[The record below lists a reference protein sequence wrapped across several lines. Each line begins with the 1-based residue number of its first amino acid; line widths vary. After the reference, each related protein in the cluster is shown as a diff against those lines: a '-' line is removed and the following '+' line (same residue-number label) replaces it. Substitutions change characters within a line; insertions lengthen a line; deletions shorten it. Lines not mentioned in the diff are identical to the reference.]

1 MSSTFRTGA
10 SKIIATGQEHSM
22 SLMFFPLI
30 MLIFV
35 GVIANNFAASGIQT
49 TPVFSGYPCILG
61 QAGCSLVASANANG
75 CAADIQN
82 CNSSSI
88 SAISFL
94 NADSPFTQLI
104 QGNIIGFFGSIFSS
118 NNQQGG
124 GNSLVQLNHC
134 TPITGNG
141 STITLF
147 DCVSSSG
154 YGCYLFANPFTN
166 SINASSNAGNSSNW
180 DISGYAYDPNNCNI
194 IKTPIQRA
202 NALQY
207 GYYTQNNATDYT
219 LHFQTFSTTTI
230 SLPNTFSVI
239 GFIFGIV
246 LLFGGL
252 GLTVALSAL
261 ASGVTLGINEQGTK
275 MMEVMGIALIV
286 WAFVFSEFGSW
297 LSVFTLGL
305 GTIIYILFTAMYFV
319 GIYWRMFS
327 FN

>member
-30 MLIFV
+30 LLIFV

-61 QAGCSLVASANANG
+61 QTGCSLVASANANG

-82 CNSSSI
+82 CNSSAI
-88 SAISFL
+88 TGISFL
-94 NADSPFTQLI
+94 NANSPFTYLI
-104 QGNIIGFFGSIFSS
+104 QGNIIGFFGSLFSS
-118 NNQQGG
+118 DNQQGG
-124 GNSLVQLNHC
+124 GNSLTQLNNC
-134 TPITGNG
+134 TPLLG
-141 STITLF
+141 SGQTITAF
-147 DCVSSSG
+147 SCRSGSG
-154 YGCYLFANPFTN
+154 YGCFIFPDSTTTFY
-166 SINASSNAGNSSNW
+166 NATSNAGNSSNW
-180 DISGYAYDPNNCNI
+180 SIQGDAYNPDNCNFV
-194 IKTPIQRA
+194 KTPAQRA
-202 NALQY
+202 FALQY
-207 GYYTQNNATDYT
+207 GYYVMNNATDYT
-219 LHFQTFSTTTI
+219 LHFQTFSNVTI
-230 SLPNTFSVI
+230 NLPNTFSVI
-239 GFIFGIV
+239 GFIFGIG

-252 GLTVALSAL
+252 GLTIALSVL
-261 ASGVTLGINEQGTK
+261 ASGTTIGFNAQGTK
-275 MMEVMGIALIV
+275 MMQVMGIALVI
-286 WAFVFSEFGSW
+286 WSFVFSEFGSW